1 MNFPLS
7 SYQTLFRSI
16 FFRTFSSN
24 TSSLSLIRAGKAAFA
39 SWGCILLLGAVGLS
53 GISAHAQTTA
63 AASLYG
69 SFSGTTAANGTV
81 QSPSSSA
88 GTLLELRHTSNPLVG
103 YELNYSFNDANQK
116 YNLQNVKAHAHEV
129 GADWVVSLPVANFR
143 PFVLAGGGLVFFVT
157 DGDQTNVSGETK
169 PVFVYGAGLDWTV
182 IPHLGLRF
190 QYRGNLYHAPDL
202 STTASA
208 THEVTQAAQPMVG
221 AYFRF

>member
-7 SYQTLFRSI
+7 SYRTLFRSI
-16 FFRTFSSN
+16 FFRTFPSS
-24 TSSLSLIRAGKAAFA
+24 TSSLSLIRARKATLV
-39 SWGCILLLGAVGLS
+39 SWGAILLLGVAGLS
-53 GISAHAQTTA
+53 GISAQAQTTA

-69 SFSGTTAANGTV
+69 SFSGTTSANSTV

-88 GTLLELRHTSNPLVG
+88 GMLLELRHTSNPLVG

-116 YNLQNVKAHAHEV
+116 YNLQSVKAHAHEV
-129 GADWVVSLPVANFR
+129 GADWVVSLPIANFR
-143 PFVLAGGGLVFFVT
+143 PFVLAGGGLVFFGT
-157 DGDQTNVSGETK
+157 NGDQTNVSGETK

-208 THEVTQAAQPMVG
+208 THEVTQAAQPMIG